1 MHVDS
6 QNHAVNCI
14 ETMKNVKETGKYDEI
29 FTNNISAGTAV
40 MLEKILEFRENKLG

>member
-6 QNHAVNCI
+6 QNHAVNCF
-14 ETMKNVKETGKYDEI
+14 ETMKNVKVRGNYDEI
-29 FTNNISAGTAV
+29 FTNSISVETAA